1 MGKAKGQFLIES
13 FPLVNNWEKG
23 FVKAVK
29 TIINDLTDKD
39 LIGYRQSVDD
49 SNTNEEAKQE
59 ILDAFDVLRKCKME
73 DYTEIRYDEM
83 PFAILVTGGVTDGAA
98 PNELYEALQILGNV
112 DAVLDKVKEI
122 ATFS

>member
-13 FPLVNNWEKG
+13 FPLVNNWERG
-23 FVKAVK
+23 FVKEVK
-29 TIINDLTDKD
+29 TIIHELTDKD

-49 SNTNEEAKQE
+49 SNTNDEAKQE

-73 DYTEIRYDEM
+73 DYAEIRYEGM
-83 PFAILVTGGVTDGAA
+83 PFTILVTGGVTDGSA
-98 PNELYEALQILGNV
+98 PNELFEALQILGNV

-122 ATFS
+122 ATEW